1 MLRRGRDDEG
11 SILPLVAGYGALAL
25 LVVLLVSAATS
36 LYLERKRLLTL
47 ADGAALAG
55 AEAYELTDL
64 ALGPDGAITRPP
76 LDDAAVRDI
85 VEQYLTEAPI
95 ESFEGLRLERAESED
110 GTSATVQLSSFWRPP
125 VVTLFVPEGIR
136 LDVTTVGRSVVG

>member
-1 MLRRGRDDEG
+1 MLRRGRADEG

-64 ALGPDGAITRPP
+64 TLGPDGAITRPP
-76 LDDAAVRDI
+76 LVDAAVRDV
-85 VEQYLTEAPI
+85 VEQYLTEAPVQG
-95 ESFEGLRLERAESED
+95 FEGLRLERAESED

>member
-1 MLRRGRDDEG
+1 MRSRGRDDEG

-25 LVVLLVSAATS
+25 LVVLLVTAATS

-64 ALGPDGAITRPP
+64 TVAPSGAISRPP
-76 LDDAAVRDI
+76 LDDAAVRAV
-85 VEQYLTEAPI
+85 VEQYLAEAPVQG
-95 ESFEGLRLERAESED
+95 FEGLQLERAESED
-110 GTSATVQLSSFWRPP
+110 GSSATVRLSSFWRPP
-125 VVTLFVPEGIR
+125 VVTPFVPEGIR
-136 LDVTTVGRSVVG
+136 LDVTTVGRSVLG

>member
-25 LVVLLVSAATS
+25 LVVLLVTAATS

-55 AEAYELTDL
+55 AEAYELSDL
-64 ALGPDGAITRPP
+64 TLAPNGEVARPP
-76 LDDAAVRDI
+76 LDDAAVRDA
-85 VEQYLTEAPI
+85 VERYLTEAPI
-95 ESFEGLRLERAESED
+95 QGFEGLQLERAASDD

-136 LDVTTVGRSVVG
+136 LDVTTVGRSVIG

>member
-1 MLRRGRDDEG
+1 VIGMLRRSRDDEG

-25 LVVLLVSAATS
+25 LVVLLVTAATS

-64 ALGPDGAITRPP
+64 TVAPSGAISRPP
-76 LDDAAVRDI
+76 LD
-85 VEQYLTEAPI
+85 EQYLAEAPVQG
-95 ESFEGLRLERAESED
+95 FEGLQLERAESED
-110 GTSATVQLSSFWRPP
+110 GSSATVRLSSFWRPP

-136 LDVTTVGRSVVG
+136 LDVTTVGRSVLG

>member
-25 LVVLLVSAATS
+25 LVVFLVTAATS

-64 ALGPDGAITRPP
+64 TLGLDGAITRPP
-76 LDDAAVRDI
+76 LDDAAVRDV
-85 VEQYLTEAPI
+85 VEQYLTEAPVQG
-95 ESFEGLRLERAESED
+95 FEGLQLERAESED

-125 VVTLFVPEGIR
+125 VVTLFVPEGFR